1 MAGGRGGGAAWDA
14 GEEGTSLSALTLI
27 SLIKCPGE
35 KVSTYGE
42 RIEVGIR
49 WTDLGVSNNPAG
61 GLSGIQPVHA
71 PYVPL
76 FAFLG

>member
-1 MAGGRGGGAAWDA
+1 MHFMGKLF
-14 GEEGTSLSALTLI
+14 EIEQKLI
-27 SLIKCPGE
+27 EIHQFEIATKSE
-35 KVSTYGE
+35 NGE
-42 RIEVGIR
+42 RIDARIR

-61 GLSGIQPVHA
+61 GLSGIQPVYA